1 MADEILD
8 EVKIL
13 KERLVA
19 TRRDLHM
26 HPELGFQEVRTA
38 GIVAKELAG
47 LGLEV
52 RSGVGR
58 TGVVGLIEGA
68 KPGPV
73 TLLRFDMDALPVQE
87 QTGAE
92 YASQT
97 AGVMHACGHDGHVA
111 VGLAVARMLAGRRA
125 DLAGTLKFVFQPA
138 EEGQGG
144 AQAMLADGVL
154 ENPRPDRALALHLW
168 NELPVGT
175 LAINPGALMAGA
187 DRFSIYLEGKGGH
200 GALPNQSVDPVL
212 AAAQVVSALQ
222 SVVSRNLSPLE
233 AGVVSVTTLRAGDA
247 WNVIPGSAE
256 IAGTVRAFEPQVRE
270 RILQRIEAIARGVG
284 EGLGCRVMIDLDEVT
299 PAVINDPRTAHRLQK
314 LAARDFPDLKADLAF
329 RTMVSE
335 DMAYMLQ
342 SVPGVYLMI
351 GSANTE
357 KGLDVGHHHPR
368 FDFDEEA
375 LVVAAAFMAAAAL
388 ELQKED
394 DDEP

>member
-1 MADEILD
+1 MMNLFYQEANEQ
-8 EVKIL
+8 
-13 KERLVA
+13 KEQLIA
-19 TRRDLHM
+19 TRRDLHT

-38 GIVAKELAG
+38 GIAAQELKQ

-52 RSGVGR
+52 RSGVGK
-58 TGVVGLIEGA
+58 TGVVGLLEGA

-92 YASQT
+92 YASRT
-97 AGVMHACGHDGHVA
+97 LGVMHACGHDGHVA
-111 VGLAVARMLAGRRA
+111 VGLAVARILAARRA
-125 DLAGTLKFVFQPA
+125 DLAGAIKFVFQPA

-154 ENPRPDRALALHLW
+154 ENPRPDRAMALHLW
-168 NELPVGT
+168 NELPVGK

-187 DRFSIYLEGKGGH
+187 DRFSIRLEGKGGH
-200 GALPNQSVDPVL
+200 GALPNQSVDAVL

-256 IAGTVRAFEPQVRE
+256 IAGTVRAFEPRVRE
-270 RILQRIEAIARGVG
+270 RILQRIKAISRGVG
-284 EGLGCRVMIDLDEVT
+284 EGLGCRVTIDLDEVT
-299 PAVINDPRTAHRLQK
+299 PAVINDPRTAHRLQAM
-314 LAARDFPDLKADLAF
+314 AARDFPELKVDPGF

-335 DMAYMLQ
+335 DMAYLLQ
-342 SVPGVYLMI
+342 TVPGVYLMI
-351 GSANTE
+351 GSANPA

-375 LVVAAAFMAAAAL
+375 LVIAAAFMAAAAF
-388 ELQKED
+388 ELQKD
-394 DDEP
+394 TDDEH